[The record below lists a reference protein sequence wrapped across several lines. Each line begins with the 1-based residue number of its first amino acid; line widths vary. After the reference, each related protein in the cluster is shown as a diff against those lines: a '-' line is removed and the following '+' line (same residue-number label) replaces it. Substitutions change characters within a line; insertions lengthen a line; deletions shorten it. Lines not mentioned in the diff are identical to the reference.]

1 MKVHSSNRNIEINK
15 EGKYFVYVYQTS
27 HMGKPLVAVSES
39 KESAKFEI
47 EEKIY
52 LRKKYKNGKKYLH
65 KRQGKTKSNPTK

>member
-1 MKVHSSNRNIEINK
+1 MKVHSSNRNFEINK

-27 HMGKPLVAVSES
+27 HMEHPLVAVSES

-52 LRKKYKNGKKYLH
+52 LRKKYKNGKSNLH
-65 KRQGKTKSNPTK
+65 KRQGKTKPNITK